1 MVTVVKLNSSYFYS
15 TRKNQWKQL
24 RASGIPSGAFSDAD
38 LDDLGTPTV
47 VFQGD
52 VILDNADDL
61 KALYQEATKAK
72 SQERQQED
80 RYTPS
85 FFNSNTVPFA
95 VATIQKEGIKSV
107 LVSFQLDINA
117 WKLADADSQPI
128 TARTFAQIDASG
140 VVHPGPAFDKAFAPR
155 KESEDTA
162 KETSPLAPYFTEG
175 KRLLSETLNN
185 HKAHAYTIGSGQI
198 VMQDR
203 GGFGV
208 WSPSPIVRSDPNVGS
223 AIKNMGAPTEAKG
236 IREDAEGLVIA
247 DAKGTPFL
255 FEPTFLAAAFLS
267 LRPLGDVKITLREF
281 GTEPTT
287 RVAWM
292 TAGNGTALAVGKR
305 FLAKQAEIEARAKAK
320 DLSGDYDLPP
330 FKFKVYKVGR
340 SYSIRP
346 LEDIYAPALIK
357 EVGGIWDRKNGTFD
371 VKTDELRVIIA
382 EAKSGRIPESLRAR
396 EERRAQF
403 YQTWED
409 LVQKAKAAQQRGS
422 ILFATQYG
430 ELYVNDHVRPDY
442 ISGRFDD

>member
-1 MVTVVKLNSSYFYS
+1 
-15 TRKNQWKQL
+15 
-24 RASGIPSGAFSDAD
+24 
-38 LDDLGTPTV
+38 
-47 VFQGD
+47 
-52 VILDNADDL
+52 
-61 KALYQEATKAK
+61 
-72 SQERQQED
+72 
-80 RYTPS
+80 
-85 FFNSNTVPFA
+85 
-95 VATIQKEGIKSV
+95 
-107 LVSFQLDINA
+107 
-117 WKLADADSQPI
+117 
-128 TARTFAQIDASG
+128 
-140 VVHPGPAFDKAFAPR
+140 
-155 KESEDTA
+155 
-162 KETSPLAPYFTEG
+162 
-175 KRLLSETLNN
+175 
-185 HKAHAYTIGSGQI
+185 
-198 VMQDR
+198 
-203 GGFGV
+203 
-208 WSPSPIVRSDPNVGS
+208 
-223 AIKNMGAPTEAKG
+223 MGAPTEAKG

-442 ISGRFDD
+442 ISGRFDDWQTVPYYILNRFGARAGTGSFEMKTEAEVDYFMETLAKVITGKPPVVPTIRATQSQTKALMDLTDALLGKRKDKLAVVYRTVETLPGGVLTADGEYFVRPGDFAMRFAALICSFVNPA